1 MSPCAVAETF
11 RTSYAAVEVATRA
24 PKCEQCDQ
32 SISKG
37 ALRPVKNTMVK
48 GRATNRFCHLA
59 CGALKENVDLP
70 ETVAGIDSLDDEKK
84 MAFAKAIGQ
93 DGRKIRGMR
102 FGRPRMPLPLRETSN
117 TTLTTNYRPASN
129 IF

>member
-1 MSPCAVAETF
+1 
-11 RTSYAAVEVATRA
+11 
-24 PKCEQCDQ
+24 
-32 SISKG
+32 
-37 ALRPVKNTMVK
+37 MVK

-117 TTLTTNYRPASN
+117 TTLTTNYRLASN